1 MRVDPARV
9 AAFTAPAYA
18 IAFARIE
25 SHYFQN
31 GGFFQRD
38 DHLLHRAAALADT
51 RGVIIQGRYDI
62 CTPMS
67 TAWDLHK
74 AWPKAE
80 FRVVADSGHALSE
93 PGIVDALVSATEAF
107 K

>member
-1 MRVDPARV
+1 
-9 AAFTAPAYA
+9 
-18 IAFARIE
+18 
-25 SHYFQN
+25 
-31 GGFFQRD
+31 
-38 DHLLHRAAALADT
+38 
-51 RGVIIQGRYDI
+51 
-62 CTPMS
+62 MS